1 METRLGSKVVK
12 SSFLGRQTGTATKSE
27 VRLSAI
33 QQVIGQTD
41 YVIKPFQNTQ
51 AQGLQKVKSTSCKG
65 LHLVSSTHKAAL
77 SHP

>member
-33 QQVIGQTD
+33 QQVIGQAELCNKAISKHT
-41 YVIKPFQNTQ
+41 
-51 AQGLQKVKSTSCKG
+51 STGATES
-65 LHLVSSTHKAAL
+65 
-77 SHP
+77 